1 MRTIEPIC
9 GLSVSDGLHSCR
21 GSIWEGLIR
30 RFIFERGPALWAI
43 WVSILLIF
51 SVNHRYSR
59 MTSLFSNCLHD
70 FVQESQGDVWMWF
83 MWWLVMYS
91 LKLALNFCFLVA
103 LCVGLPPPPPHF
115 YFLSSS
121 RRIHT
126 KQKWRTF
133 YWSFELK
140 KKTRRSR
147 SRSRSRR

>member
-9 GLSVSDGLHSCR
+9 GLSVSMVSAHAGVHMR
-21 GSIWEGLIR
+21 GPDSTIYFW
-30 RFIFERGPALWAI
+30 GPALWAI

-51 SVNHRYSR
+51 SVNHRILR
-59 MTSLFSNCLHD
+59 MTSPFSNCLYA
-70 FVQESQGDVWMWF
+70 FAQEPQGDVWMWF
-83 MWWLVMYS
+83 LWWLVMYS
-91 LKLALNFCFLVA
+91 LILFSCCALSGVA
-103 LCVGLPPPPPHF
+103 PPPPPTCMSF
-115 YFLSSS
+115 FIFSLLSS
-121 RRIHT
+121 RRRTYT